1 MHEMSITQGIID
13 ICESHAGGRRVL
25 SVDVEIGELSSVVP
39 SAVEFCF
46 EACSLGTLMEGARI
60 NIIRIPGSGQCL
72 DCAAS
77 TPLTALF
84 GSCQHCGGYQ
94 VYGCVGRGD
103 ASQGDRGRRS
113 MKGHYSNSRSRSYLR
128 LRAFGSS
135 SYVMVYIGRL
145 NPRRLDFTL
154 DLKREPETLPCSI

>member
-13 ICESHAGGRRVL
+13 ICENHAGGRRVL

-72 DCAAS
+72 DCAAI
-77 TPLTALF
+77 TPLAALF
-84 GSCQHCGGYQ
+84 GACQQCGGYR
-94 VYGCVGRGD
+94 VTVVSGEEMRV
-103 ASQGDRGRRS
+103 
-113 MKGHYSNSRSRSYLR
+113 
-128 LRAFGSS
+128 
-135 SYVMVYIGRL
+135 
-145 NPRRLDFTL
+145 
-154 DLKREPETLPCSI
+154 REIEVDD